1 MKSGTISTGNPVA
14 STSTDS
20 QTASVRD
27 TSERLRRETPA
38 VNAQFSDLRPWRR
51 TSAHIEERTDSDM
64 SGASF
69 YSTVSGP
76 FDPVSDTIADTVTP
90 TNAVVPPNT
99 TASTGPVV
107 HEAQTNDAP
116 PVVQTRRERLLEDYR
131 SATRRPLDR
140 ARALTAIKLR
150 CAAEVHCE
158 KNEWARFMPRLHRK
172 GAAQRRFEELLD
184 VPVDELLAD
193 VQAHPKHYSRTLLTD
208 LAQHHL
214 LASLNIDVALYK
226 QGIHKAGLYEGLHSV
241 AGRLTSVA
249 AAGISGGLS
258 LVPGT
263 EHALKAA
270 QKAAKVLAHELP
282 PNIVNP
288 ALTGTLRS
296 ITDVKESFKRV
307 GGQPV
312 VAPQI
317 ERSPDMGAIV
327 RSLKDQRREL
337 ATAVAQFRQAAQSDE
352 GAQAAVGPLT
362 DAFLALHDTADR
374 QYRRRIGLNRT
385 QTYSKGWGMAVNG
398 VAAAGAVVTA
408 TVPVA
413 GQIAGPAILAATVPL
428 QWGAG
433 YLDERRNKHRYNL
446 RANTKWGD
454 FLTEGAARIH
464 FKDLRPEHVSEA
476 ALRRSFTTQPE
487 VQIAAVREVY
497 EDALGEWIHEH
508 AELERKIRALQA
520 GGTTPER
527 TLAPHRTRLAE
538 LTERIELAKQHAGD
552 FESLDPARWAAI
564 PTDSLIGRC
573 LDDLKQ
579 LEKANR
585 RARLRKPGESAQIVQ
600 RYVQAFHAGV
610 STGTAL
616 PIMDGITATD
626 SSYTTDAHGHR
637 TGLDPS
643 AEAGAL
649 SAGITGGAVFTA
661 ATGEVRMSK
670 ADNKKLLSKTHVSP
684 LQSRLHEARW
694 VFQAAGRRV
703 DLTTTAGYRR
713 HVHSTW
719 DELRLLGRAV
729 GHGLVSGPVGL
740 ANLVR
745 AKWWPRGQLR
755 QAKAQ
760 LRDALDAM
768 TQAGVPRNE
777 AVPRANTL
785 SAMKDELY
793 DYPAVRRHLGVDGT
807 DRPAA

>member
-1 MKSGTISTGNPVA
+1 MKSETISTGNQAA
-14 STSTDS
+14 STSTDP
-20 QTASVRD
+20 QPASVRD
-27 TSERLRRETPA
+27 PSARMRREAPA
-38 VNAQFSDLRPWRR
+38 LNAQFSDLRPWRR
-51 TSAHIEERTDSDM
+51 ASARIEERTDSDM
-64 SGASF
+64 TGASF
-69 YSTVSGP
+69 HSAASTLSEA
-76 FDPVSDTIADTVTP
+76 VSDTVVPTRTVAP
-90 TNAVVPPNT
+90 TNTVAPTDP
-99 TASTGPVV
+99 GM
-107 HEAQTNDAP
+107 HEPEITEAP
-116 PVVQTRRERLLEDYR
+116 PLAQSGRERLLDRYL
-131 SATRRPLDR
+131 SATRRPLDLE
-140 ARALTAIKLR
+140 RALTAIKLR

-158 KNEWARFMPRLHRK
+158 KNEWARFMPRLPRR
-172 GAAQRRFEELLD
+172 GAAQRRFKELIT

-193 VQAHPKHYSRTLLTD
+193 VQAYPKYYSRTLLTD

-214 LASLNIDVALYK
+214 LAALSIDIPLYK
-226 QGIHKAGLYEGLHSV
+226 EGIHNAALYEGLHSV

-249 AAGISGGLS
+249 AAALSAGIS

-270 QKAAKVLAHELP
+270 QKAAKVIAHELP

-317 ERSPDMGAIV
+317 EKSPDMGIIV

-337 ATAVAQFRQAAQSDE
+337 TTAIAQFRQATQS
-352 GAQAAVGPLT
+352 GPVTQAAVGPLT

-413 GQIAGPAILAATVPL
+413 GQIAGPMILAATVPL

-446 RANTKWGD
+446 RANTKWGN
-454 FLTEGAARIH
+454 FLTEGAASIH

-476 ALRRSFTTQPE
+476 ALRRSFITQPE

-508 AELERKIRALQA
+508 AELEQKIGAMQA
-520 GGTTPER
+520 AGTTPEHA
-527 TLAPHRTRLAE
+527 LAPHRARLTE
-538 LTERIELAKQHAGD
+538 LTERIELTKQHAGN
-552 FESLDPARWAAI
+552 FESFDPARWAAI
-564 PTDSLIGRC
+564 PEDSLIGRC

-600 RYVQAFHAGV
+600 RYVQAVHAGV

-616 PIMDGITATD
+616 PILDGITAMD
-626 SSYTTDAHGHR
+626 SSYVTAAHGHH
-637 TGLDPS
+637 TALDPS
-643 AEAGAL
+643 AKAGSL

-670 ADNKKLLSKTHVSP
+670 ADNKKILSQTRVSP

-703 DLTTTAGYRR
+703 DLRTTAGYRR

-719 DELRLLGRAV
+719 DELRLLSRAV

-768 TQAGVPRNE
+768 TQSGLPRNE
-777 AVPRANTL
+777 AVTRANTL

-793 DYPAVRRHLGVDGT
+793 DYPAVRRHLGVDG
-807 DRPAA
+807 AG

>member
-1 MKSGTISTGNPVA
+1 MRSGPIASGTSIA
-14 STSTDS
+14 STSSDPPTVS
-20 QTASVRD
+20 ARD
-27 TSERLRRETPA
+27 TSERLRREAPA
-38 VNAQFSDLRPWRR
+38 RDAQFSDLRPWRR
-51 TSAHIEERTDSDM
+51 GSARVEARTDSDLTE
-64 SGASF
+64 ASF
-69 YSTVSGP
+69 RSALSEL
-76 FDPVSDTIADTVTP
+76 SADTFDTVAHDDEAPAATP
-90 TNAVVPPNT
+90 AAAAPQ
-99 TASTGPVV
+99 
-107 HEAQTNDAP
+107 AQ
-116 PVVQTRRERLLEDYR
+116 RSRLLEKYV

-140 ARALTAIKLR
+140 ERALTAIKLR
-150 CAAEVHCE
+150 CAAEVHCK
-158 KNEWARFMPRLHRK
+158 KNEWRRFLPRLPRS
-172 GAAQRRFEELLD
+172 GAAQRRFEELLT
-184 VPVDELLAD
+184 VPVDELIAD
-193 VQAHPKHYSRTLLTD
+193 VEAHPKHYSRTLLTD

-214 LASLNIDVALYK
+214 LAALNIDVAQYK
-226 QGIHKAGLYEGLHSV
+226 QGIHNAALYEGLHSV

-249 AAGISGGLS
+249 AAAASAGLS
-258 LVPGT
+258 AVPGT

-270 QKAAKVLAHELP
+270 QKAVKVLSHELP

-317 ERSPDMGAIV
+317 ERSPDMGTIV
-327 RSLKDQRREL
+327 RSLKEQRREL
-337 ATAVAQFRQAAQSDE
+337 TGVIARFRQAAQSE
-352 GAQAAVGPLT
+352 AGAHEAVGPLT
-362 DAFLALHDTADR
+362 DAFLKLHDTADR

-413 GQIAGPAILAATVPL
+413 GQIAGPTILAATVPL

-454 FLTEGAARIH
+454 FLTDGAGHIH
-464 FKDLRPEHVSEA
+464 FKDLRPEHISET

-497 EDALGEWIHEH
+497 EDALGEWVHEH
-508 AELERKIRALQA
+508 AELERKVGAMESS
-520 GGTTPER
+520 GTTPER
-527 TLAPHRTRLAE
+527 SLMPHRARLTE
-538 LTERIELAKQHAGD
+538 LTERIARTKQHVAD
-552 FESLDPARWAAI
+552 FESFDPARWAAI
-564 PTDSLIGRC
+564 PGDSLIGRC

-585 RARLRKPGESAQIVQ
+585 RARLRKPGESAQVVQ
-600 RYVQAFHAGV
+600 RYVQAFHAGI

-616 PIMDGITATD
+616 PIMDGFTATD
-626 SSYTTDAHGHR
+626 ASYVTDAHGHH
-637 TGLDPS
+637 TGLTPI
-643 AEAGAL
+643 AEAGTAT
-649 SAGITGGAVFTA
+649 AGVGGGTVFTA

-670 ADNKKLLSKTHVSP
+670 ADNKKRLSKTLVSP

-694 VFQAAGRRV
+694 VFQAGNRRV
-703 DLTTTAGYRR
+703 DLRATAGYRR

-719 DELRLLGRAV
+719 DELRLVGRAV

-740 ANLVR
+740 ANLIR

-768 TQAGVPRNE
+768 AQAGLPRNE

-793 DYPAVRRHLGVDGT
+793 DYPAVRRHLGVDAVG
-807 DRPAA
+807 

>member
-1 MKSGTISTGNPVA
+1 MSNASFHSAVSDLSAVA
-14 STSTDS
+14 SDD
-20 QTASVRD
+20 VV
-27 TSERLRRETPA
+27 P
-38 VNAQFSDLRPWRR
+38 
-51 TSAHIEERTDSDM
+51 
-64 SGASF
+64 
-69 YSTVSGP
+69 
-76 FDPVSDTIADTVTP
+76 ADT
-90 TNAVVPPNT
+90 
-99 TASTGPVV
+99 VV
-107 HEAQTNDAP
+107 HEAAATGAP
-116 PVVQTRRERLLEDYR
+116 PPQARRAQLLDDYLT
-131 SATRRPLDR
+131 AKGRPLDLE
-140 ARALTAIKLR
+140 RALTAIKLR
-150 CAAEVHCE
+150 CAAEVYCK
-158 KNEWARFMPRLHRK
+158 KNEWARFMPRLARK
-172 GAAQRRFEELLD
+172 GAAKRHFEELLA
-184 VPVDELLAD
+184 VPADELIAD
-193 VQAHPKHYSRTLLTD
+193 VQANPKHYSRTLLTD
-208 LAQHHL
+208 LAEHHL
-214 LASLNIDVALYK
+214 LDALNIDVALYK
-226 QGIHKAGLYEGLHSV
+226 QGIHKAALYEGLHSV
-241 AGRLTSVA
+241 AGRVTSVA
-249 AAGISGGLS
+249 AAGISVGLS

-312 VAPQI
+312 VVPQI
-317 ERSPDMGAIV
+317 ERSPDMGTIV
-327 RSLKDQRREL
+327 ASLKKRRHEL
-337 ATAVAQFRQAAQSDE
+337 TAAIGQFRQVAQS
-352 GAQAAVGPLT
+352 GADMQEAVGPLT
-362 DAFLALHDTADR
+362 DAFLALHDVADR

-398 VAAAGAVVTA
+398 IAAAGAVVTA
-408 TVPVA
+408 TVPVG
-413 GQIAGPAILAATVPL
+413 GQIAGPTILAATVPL

-476 ALRRSFTTQPE
+476 ALRASFMTQPQ

-497 EDALGEWIHEH
+497 EDALGEWVHEH
-508 AELERKIRALQA
+508 AELERKVGRMEAS
-520 GGTTPER
+520 GTTPEHA
-527 TLAPHRTRLAE
+527 LMPHRMRLAE
-538 LTERIELAKQHAGD
+538 LTYRITLAKQHVAD
-552 FESLDPARWAAI
+552 FESCDPARWAAI
-564 PTDSLIGRC
+564 PADSLIGRC

-585 RARLRKPGESAQIVQ
+585 RARLRKPGESAQVVQ

-626 SSYTTDAHGHR
+626 ASYITDAHGHH
-637 TGLDPS
+637 TALHPS
-643 AEAGAL
+643 AEAGTL
-649 SAGITGGAVFTA
+649 GAGIGGGAVFTG

-670 ADNKKLLSKTHVSP
+670 ADNKKILSQTRTSP

-694 VFQAAGRRV
+694 VFQAGGRRV
-703 DLTTTAGYRR
+703 DLRKTAGYRK

-719 DELRLLGRAV
+719 DEMKLLGRAV
-729 GHGLVSGPVGL
+729 GHGLISGPVGL

-755 QAKAQ
+755 QAKAE

-768 TQAGVPRNE
+768 AQAELPRNE
-777 AVPRANTL
+777 AAPRANTL

-793 DYPAVRRHLGVDGT
+793 DYPAVRRHLGVDAVG
-807 DRPAA
+807 

>member
-1 MKSGTISTGNPVA
+1 MKSGRISTGTSIA
-14 STSTDS
+14 STSDNPPTVS
-20 QTASVRD
+20 ARD

-51 TSAHIEERTDSDM
+51 GSARVESRTDSDLRE
-64 SGASF
+64 ASF
-69 YSTVSGP
+69 HSAVSELSAPTSDTVEP
-76 FDPVSDTIADTVTP
+76 FDTVAHDSEST
-90 TNAVVPPNT
+90 ARPP
-99 TASTGPVV
+99 A
-107 HEAQTNDAP
+107 AA
-116 PVVQTRRERLLEDYR
+116 RRGQLLDEYLA
-131 SATRRPLDR
+131 ATRRPLDLEC
-140 ARALTAIKLR
+140 ALTAIKLR

-158 KNEWARFMPRLHRK
+158 KNEWARFAPRLARK
-172 GAAQRRFEELLD
+172 GARRRRFEELLT
-184 VPVDELLAD
+184 VPAHELIAD
-193 VQAHPKHYSRTLLTD
+193 VEANPKHYSRTLLTD

-214 LASLNIDVALYK
+214 LSALNIDVALYER
-226 QGIHKAGLYEGLHSV
+226 GIRKASPYEGLHSV
-241 AGRLTSVA
+241 AGRLTSVVA
-249 AAGISGGLS
+249 AGASAGISMI
-258 LVPGT
+258 PGT

-270 QKAAKVLAHELP
+270 QKAVKIVAHELP

-296 ITDVKESFKRV
+296 ITDVKEAFKRV

-317 ERSPDMGAIV
+317 EGSPDMGEIV
-327 RSLKDQRREL
+327 RSLRDRRRTL
-337 ATAVAQFRQAAQSDE
+337 TDAIAQFRE
-352 GAQAAVGPLT
+352 RAQADDGAHQAVGPLA

-408 TVPVA
+408 AVPVA
-413 GQIAGPAILAATVPL
+413 GQIAGPVILAATVPL

-476 ALRRSFTTQPE
+476 ALRRSFVTQPE

-497 EDALGEWIHEH
+497 EDALGEWVHEH
-508 AELERKIRALQA
+508 AELERKIDAMQGSGTASERAL
-520 GGTTPER
+520 T
-527 TLAPHRTRLAE
+527 PHRTRLAE
-538 LTERIELAKQHAGD
+538 LTERIALAKQHAAD
-552 FESLDPARWAAI
+552 FESFDPRRWAAI
-564 PTDSLIGRC
+564 PADSLIGRC

-626 SSYTTDAHGHR
+626 SSYVTDAQGHH
-637 TGLDPS
+637 TGLHPS
-643 AEAGAL
+643 AEAGTL
-649 SAGITGGAVFTA
+649 TAGIGGGAVFTA

-670 ADNKKLLSKTHVSP
+670 AHNKKLLSKPSVSP

-694 VFQAAGRRV
+694 VFQAGERRV
-703 DLTTTAGYRR
+703 DLRTTAGYRR

-729 GHGLVSGPVGL
+729 GHGLVSGPLGL

-768 TQAGVPRNE
+768 AQAGLPRNE
-777 AVPRANTL
+777 AVGRANTL

-793 DYPAVRRHLGVDGT
+793 DYPAVRRHLGVDGGQAT
-807 DRPAA
+807 RE